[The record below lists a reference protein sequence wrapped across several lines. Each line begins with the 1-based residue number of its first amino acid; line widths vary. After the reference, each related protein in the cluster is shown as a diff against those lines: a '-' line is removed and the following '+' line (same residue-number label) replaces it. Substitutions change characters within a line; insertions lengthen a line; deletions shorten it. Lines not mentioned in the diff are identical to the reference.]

1 MIAIKAKLSG
11 LTRTKDAFVRHKIC
25 PHHGLQ
31 YLLIR
36 DPMHPG
42 QTGMCAHPACTHA
55 LLTSLE
61 KIRLCGYLIR
71 FARKLDKDRNQTGE
85 FEMHVIEALLKEAKR
100 GKPTILNPLF
110 MKWTCLSYLQKL
122 KFEEFKEAQHLE
134 ILRQID
140 GLLEEDAAE
149 VLENMTTSACA
160 NSFMSYRSFS
170 NPEKTLAAK
179 EFVTLFIE
187 EWGKELYLLYMGE
200 LSNIDFMR
208 ITKITPNGLR
218 QLQPQVEAWTKMINK
233 PNLPHDVRNFAT
245 VI

>member
-1 MIAIKAKLSG
+1 MSLAVKAKIDV
-11 LTRTKDAFVRHKIC
+11 RQAFAKHKIC

-31 YLLIR
+31 HLLIR
-36 DPMHPG
+36 DPKHPG
-42 QTGMCAHPACTHA
+42 QTGMCGHPSCIHG

-71 FARKLDKDRNQTGE
+71 FCRKLDGDRDAKGE
-85 FEMHVIEALLKEAKR
+85 FEIHVIEALLKEAKR

-110 MKWTCLSYLQKL
+110 MKWTCLSYLSKL
-122 KFEEFKEAQHLE
+122 KHEEEKAAIHSE

-149 VLENMTTSACA
+149 VLENMTTASCA
-160 NSFMSYRSFS
+160 NSFMSHRSFS
-170 NPEKTLAAK
+170 NPERMLAAK

-200 LSNIDFMR
+200 LSSIDFMR
-208 ITKITPNGLR
+208 ITKMTPASLR
-218 QLQPQVEAWTKMINK
+218 QLQPQVEAWTKMINR
-233 PNLPHDVRNFAT
+233 PNLSGKFAT